1 MAELLCVLHSLS
13 PLQTRGYV
21 TDEILHIEPEEG
33 IEKLQEAIKVCLSYK
48 SSFSERRG
56 TLATYFKDPEVPL
69 VEWSFQP
76 SLVFSKLDRFLEQL
90 DVIDVRLLHCA
101 CMCSSCKHL
110 KHGRYKRTRICF
122 SVFQL
127 AALREFEHDLVH
139 DLVYGVTMR
148 KSRQHVLLSI

>member
-1 MAELLCVLHSLS
+1 MLQYIRYCVHGCVPCVTAPPLS

-56 TLATYFKDPEVPL
+56 MLATYFKDPEVPL

-76 SLVFSKLDRFLEQL
+76 SLIFSKLDRFLEQL
-90 DVIDVRLLHCA
+90 DVIDVRMYVFTVQICKA
-101 CMCSSCKHL
+101 WQSC
-110 KHGRYKRTRICF
+110 RCNVYVCYKGTRICY
-122 SVFQL
+122 SVFRP
-127 AALREFEHDLVH
+127 AAH
-139 DLVYGVTMR
+139 
-148 KSRQHVLLSI
+148 